1 MKKDLDKVSHSVRA
15 SQAVL
20 QYGVGAMVDF
30 PTQTLVTSAPEEW
43 DKKAYIP
50 INDERLAKILRV
62 NGFRLPLKV
71 AYERFP
77 KWYFCPKCRKF
88 MTIDDWIKEKKEK
101 CKHLKNDDEYMVNKM
116 ICPECKVGL
125 VVARIVTVC
134 RNGHLNDFPWVNWVH
149 AQSGKKVCSSPKLSI
164 EYTGVASEGL
174 DGVIIKCACGACSS
188 MKEVVNNKNLFSE
201 LEAKSGLSFKCEG
214 HHPFKNK
221 HEKCD
226 KYPRV
231 VLRGASSVYFPV
243 TRSSLVIPPYADK
256 LTGDIE
262 NSSKFNSLS
271 DTFDLLKDQVEQ
283 LIPTFAKSIAE
294 EIGRSSDDVEK
305 ILNRKFL
312 TPPADVDFGVKYRFD
327 EYDALTGEL
336 NQGEEPSDFC
346 LEKMNVEEYGIP
358 HVKSIS
364 LVNKMRVV
372 TALTG
377 FSRLAPVENDNDEGF
392 VYVKDYK
399 TPWYPAYEVNGEGI
413 FIELSSGDIENW
425 INKHSEV
432 LERAKILQNNYDGSI
447 AGKSHPKNISPK
459 FVMLHS
465 LAHLLITQLSFECGY
480 SVASLSERIYCSN
493 PAEGKNMAGILIYTA
508 CGDSEGTLGGLVRQG
523 YSDTLPKIF
532 KKAVNSALH
541 CSNDPVCSLSK
552 GQGRESLNLAA
563 CHSCLLLPETCCEE
577 RNSFLDR
584 CMIIGTSEDRTIG
597 FWSEYV

>member
-1 MKKDLDKVSHSVRA
+1 
-15 SQAVL
+15 
-20 QYGVGAMVDF
+20 
-30 PTQTLVTSAPEEW
+30 
-43 DKKAYIP
+43 
-50 INDERLAKILRV
+50 
-62 NGFRLPLKV
+62 
-71 AYERFP
+71 
-77 KWYFCPKCRKF
+77 
-88 MTIDDWIKEKKEK
+88 
-101 CKHLKNDDEYMVNKM
+101 
-116 ICPECKVGL
+116 
-125 VVARIVTVC
+125 
-134 RNGHLNDFPWVNWVH
+134 
-149 AQSGKKVCSSPKLSI
+149 
-164 EYTGVASEGL
+164 
-174 DGVIIKCACGACSS
+174 
-188 MKEVVNNKNLFSE
+188 
-201 LEAKSGLSFKCEG
+201 
-214 HHPFKNK
+214 
-221 HEKCD
+221 
-226 KYPRV
+226 
-231 VLRGASSVYFPV
+231 
-243 TRSSLVIPPYADK
+243 
-256 LTGDIE
+256 
-262 NSSKFNSLS
+262 
-271 DTFDLLKDQVEQ
+271 
-283 LIPTFAKSIAE
+283 
-294 EIGRSSDDVEK
+294 
-305 ILNRKFL
+305 
-312 TPPADVDFGVKYRFD
+312 
-327 EYDALTGEL
+327 
-336 NQGEEPSDFC
+336 
-346 LEKMNVEEYGIP
+346 MNVEEYGIP

-480 SVASLSERIYCSN
+480 SVASLSERIYCSD

-532 KKAVNSALH
+532 KKAVTSALH
-541 CSNDPVCSLSK
+541 CSNDPVCGLSS
-552 GQGRESLNLAA
+552 GQGRDSLNLAA